1 MARAKITP
9 LSSAVE
15 ERPPDPPRPARRAA
29 NVPALAARYG
39 KEMIEVL
46 VAIACDQTLP
56 AAARVAAAKEVL
68 DRGHGRAPTHVNL
81 DGNQR
86 VTHQS
91 AGLSETAA
99 WLAELIGSQCHP
111 APSDTLSV

>member
-1 MARAKITP
+1 MPKTKSETTDKPAQPPPAPSR
-9 LSSAVE
+9 
-15 ERPPDPPRPARRAA
+15 RPTDVTR
-29 NVPALAARYG
+29 LAARYG
-39 KEMIEVL
+39 KNMIEVL
-46 VAIACDQTLP
+46 VAIACDPDLP

-91 AGLSETAA
+91 ASLSETAV
-99 WLAELIGSQCHP
+99 WLAELLGSHCNP
-111 APSDTLSV
+111 ASQDSVSN

>member
-1 MARAKITP
+1 MAKTKSETMDKPAQPPPPPSR
-9 LSSAVE
+9 
-15 ERPPDPPRPARRAA
+15 RPSDVTR
-29 NVPALAARYG
+29 LAARYG
-39 KEMIEVL
+39 KSMIEVL
-46 VAIACDQTLP
+46 VAIASDPDLP

-91 AGLSETAA
+91 AGLSETAV
-99 WLAELIGSQCHP
+99 WLAELLGSHCNP
-111 APSDTLSV
+111 APEDPVSN

>member
-1 MARAKITP
+1 MARTKSETRDEAAQPPPEKP
-9 LSSAVE
+9 PPPSR
-15 ERPPDPPRPARRAA
+15 RPTDVTR
-29 NVPALAARYG
+29 LAARYG
-39 KEMIEVL
+39 KSMIEVL
-46 VAIACDQTLP
+46 VSIACDPDLP

-91 AGLSETAA
+91 ASLSETAV
-99 WLAELIGSQCHP
+99 WLAELLGSHCNP
-111 APSDTLSV
+111 ASQDSVSN